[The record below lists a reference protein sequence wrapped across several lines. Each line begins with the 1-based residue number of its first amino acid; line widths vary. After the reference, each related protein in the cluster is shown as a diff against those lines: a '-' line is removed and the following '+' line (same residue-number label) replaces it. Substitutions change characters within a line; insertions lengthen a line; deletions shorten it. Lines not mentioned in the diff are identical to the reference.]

1 MDQAEAMQHL
11 QIMMTSFQ
19 RYRSIVRE
27 NMTNLLPEDALA
39 TMYPWV
45 FGTKCPLTALQKV
58 LDRGS
63 VTGTELYNFMYI
75 VDKFAPEIKI
85 IRLIETQTKF
95 PEPDI
100 DWVTELGL

>member
-1 MDQAEAMQHL
+1 MDQAEAMKHL
-11 QIMMTSFQ
+11 QVMMTSFQ
-19 RYRSIVRE
+19 RYCSIVRE
-27 NMTNLLPEDALA
+27 NMANLLPEDALA

-100 DWVTELGL
+100 DWVTELGI

>member
-1 MDQAEAMQHL
+1 MDQAEAMKHL

-27 NMTNLLPEDALA
+27 NMGNIIHDDAL
-39 TMYPWV
+39 TMMYPWV
-45 FGTKCPLTALQKV
+45 FGSKCPLTALQKV

-75 VDKFAPEIKI
+75 IEKFAPEIKI

-100 DWVTELGL
+100 NWVTELGL